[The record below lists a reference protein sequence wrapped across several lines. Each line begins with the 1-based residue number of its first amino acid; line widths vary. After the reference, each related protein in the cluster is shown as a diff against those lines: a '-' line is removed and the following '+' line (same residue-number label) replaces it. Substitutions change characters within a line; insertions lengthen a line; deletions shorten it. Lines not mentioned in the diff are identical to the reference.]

1 MYLQDR
7 RSAYSN
13 PRLSA
18 SVVPERAARVP
29 SDGAIK
35 LNFAR
40 AEPQRA
46 HARSALV
53 HLDDG
58 RAGHCHGR
66 RHAIVIRERVCGPCH
81 RAIGLDFAR
90 VIIERSNRG
99 SVGLMNLNDTV
110 TWAAN

>member
-18 SVVPERAARVP
+18 RVVPERAGRVP
-29 SDGAIK
+29 CDAAIK
-35 LNFAR
+35 LDFAR
-40 AEPQRA
+40 AVPQWT

-66 RHAIVIRERVCGPCH
+66 RHAVVIRERAGGPLYGT
-81 RAIGLDFAR
+81 IGQDLAG
-90 VIIERSNRG
+90 VVKEGTHN
-99 SVGLMNLNDTV
+99 
-110 TWAAN
+110 A